1 MENQSLTENRIDEKC
16 IVLGMEESLK
26 KSKEKMIKTRIA
38 DIKDSIGKSNS
49 KRKIELLAL
58 KLQEAQVRTKQDFGE
73 LVKVEDI
80 IWLDG
85 LDFFVDN
92 CLADA
97 AEYCEDKE
105 NMISNKADFVS
116 TQLKR
121 IEIPT
126 FYGNKENYF
135 HWKSAFRSCRD
146 SASVSD
152 EIKLLHL
159 HRYLGGIA
167 LQSVKGLGHS
177 KEAYKLAPKK
187 IILEDKYGGERR
199 RTK

>member
-1 MENQSLTENRIDEKC
+1 
-16 IVLGMEESLK
+16 
-26 KSKEKMIKTRIA
+26 MIKTRIA
-38 DIKDSIGKSNS
+38 DIEDSISKSNS
-49 KRKIELLAL
+49 KRKIELLAI

-135 HWKSAFRSCRD
+135 HWKSAFRSCID

-159 HRYLGGIA
+159 YQYLGGIA
-167 LQSVKGLGHS
+167 LQSVKGLV
-177 KEAYKLAPKK
+177 
-187 IILEDKYGGERR
+187 ILRKHIN
-199 RTK
+199 